1 MADTV
6 RWGVLSTARIATGK
20 VIPGFRRARRAEV
33 VAIASRDPGTARAVA
48 VGLGIPRGHGSY
60 EALLADPEVDAV
72 YIPLPNHL
80 HAEWAIAALRAG
92 KHVLCEKPLALGAAD
107 VERMAAEADAAGRL
121 LVEAFMYR
129 HHPAWLKVRELVDT
143 GRIGRVV
150 AVDSFFSY
158 YLPDPAD
165 IRNVLAYGGGGLWD
179 IGCYLVNLSRML
191 FGGEPR
197 DVSASFVRDP
207 ATGVDIV
214 ASGTLAFEGG
224 LASFTCATQLEP
236 DQRVHVYG
244 TEGRIS
250 VGIPFNIP
258 PTLPTSVSLTTGRNA
273 PEAWDTESIEIPAAD
288 PYACQA
294 DAFAAA
300 VLDGAPSPLPIADA
314 LANARVLERL
324 FASER
329 H

>member
-1 MADTV
+1 MGDTV

-20 VIPGFRRARRAEV
+20 VIPGFRRAARAEV
-33 VAIASRDPGTARAVA
+33 VAIASRDAATARSVA
-48 VGLGIPRGHGSY
+48 AELGIPRAYGSY
-60 EALLADPEVDAV
+60 EGLLADPEVDAV

-80 HAEWAIAALRAG
+80 HAEWSIAALRAG
-92 KHVLCEKPLALGAAD
+92 KHVLCEKPLALGVAD
-107 VERMAAEADAAGRL
+107 VERMAAEAEAAGRL

-129 HHPAWLKVRELVDT
+129 HHPAWRKVGELVAD
-143 GRIGRVV
+143 GRIGRVR
-150 AVDSFFSY
+150 AVDSLFSY
-158 YLPDPAD
+158 HLPDPSD

-191 FGGEPR
+191 FRDEPT
-197 DVSASFVRDP
+197 DVAASFVRDP
-207 ATGVDIV
+207 ASGVDII
-214 ASGTLAFEGG
+214 ASGTLVFREG

-244 TEGRIS
+244 TDGRIS

-258 PTLPTSVSLTTGRNA
+258 PTLPTGVHLTTGRHA
-273 PEAWDTESIEIPAAD
+273 PEAWDTETFVIPAAD

-300 VLDGAPSPLPIADA
+300 VLDGAPSPLPIDDA
-314 LANARVLERL
+314 VGNARVLERL

-329 H
+329 R